1 MPFKI
6 FSDFESSL
14 SLKVS
19 LLKSKPKV
27 LMIYKGKE
35 AYCINHRA
43 MFSNSKSSLIL
54 QKVNEILFSFFDLNK
69 SKISLNYSSLS
80 PLLSYLFIT
89 SVIESTLILSLPI

>member
-19 LLKSKPKV
+19 LLKSKPKAV
-27 LMIYKGKE
+27 MISKGKE

-43 MFSNSKSSLIL
+43 MLTSESNKERDS
-54 QKVNEILFSFFDLNK
+54 ELFEQAFT
-69 SKISLNYSSLS
+69 
-80 PLLSYLFIT
+80 LLEKEKRVKREKRASG
-89 SVIESTLILSLPI
+89 SH